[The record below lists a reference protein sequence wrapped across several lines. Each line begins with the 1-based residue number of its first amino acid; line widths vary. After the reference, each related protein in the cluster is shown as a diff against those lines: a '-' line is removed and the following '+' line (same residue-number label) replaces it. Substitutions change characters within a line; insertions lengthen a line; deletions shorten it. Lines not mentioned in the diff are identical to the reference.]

1 MGPIKADY
9 PPKSA
14 ANSQCI
20 FVFDKEVSKVLNEP
34 SGIGWGV
41 GDGPSPFR
49 EQIASGSSENAFIIR
64 EEVSMK
70 IKIEIRKICKNKK
83 NQIFVFW
90 ALKLPN

>member
-41 GDGPSPFR
+41 GGGTSPFR

-64 EEVSMK
+64 EDVSMK
-70 IKIEIRKICKNKK
+70 IKIEIRKICKKRIK
-83 NQIFVFW
+83 YLYFG
-90 ALKLPN
+90 P